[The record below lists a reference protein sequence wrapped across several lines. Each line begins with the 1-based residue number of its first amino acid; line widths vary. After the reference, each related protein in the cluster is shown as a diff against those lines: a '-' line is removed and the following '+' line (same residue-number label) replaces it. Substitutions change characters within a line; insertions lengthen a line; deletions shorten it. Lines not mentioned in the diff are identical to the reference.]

1 MDHKRVYII
10 IYFLLSLIADRF
22 IYSNDERC
30 DFNGTLDGPN
40 STWVITPYRYP
51 CIHDECVGV
60 CQPYTGYF
68 PPSNNPTFL
77 IPFSGIKMIMSDDW
91 GCIYYYH
98 DSECKQQSW
107 QDCLGNQYYGV
118 TNITLVKD
126 GIWYP
131 FTRKCYCWLKNVKPC
146 YT

>member
-1 MDHKRVYII
+1 MDIMY
-10 IYFLLSLIADRF
+10 IYFFLSLISGDRF

-51 CIHDECVGV
+51 YGTDKSVGI
-60 CQPYTGYF
+60 CQPYTGYL
-68 PPSNNPTFL
+68 PPSNNPMGMV
-77 IPFSGIKMIMSDDW
+77 PFNATKMIMSDDW
-91 GCIYYYH
+91 GCIYYYL
-98 DSECKQQSW
+98 DSDCQQPMW
-107 QDCLGNQYYGV
+107 QDCLGNQYYGA
-118 TNITLVKD
+118 TNVTLVSD

-131 FTRKCYCWLKNVKPC
+131 FTQKCYCWLKNVKPC